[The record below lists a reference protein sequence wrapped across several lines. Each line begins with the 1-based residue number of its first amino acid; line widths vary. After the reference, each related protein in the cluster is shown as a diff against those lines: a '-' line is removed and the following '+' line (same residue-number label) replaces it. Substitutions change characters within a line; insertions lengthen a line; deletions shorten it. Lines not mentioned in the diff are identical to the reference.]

1 METNQLAEGF
11 KMSQWFTTIL
21 KVPYMIYMK
30 IAEPRVK
37 RIIYFGIYIALA
49 TAGAGAL
56 VKPPAVIEH
65 ILGGQILIYMFASF
79 IVVGCLI
86 GAVSVLPGIWWFERV
101 GLLAIGTGIAMYVI
115 VLLFLGA
122 SALVTIIP
130 IILILILVLRWLDIK
145 EYLLA
150 PREE

>member
-1 METNQLAEGF
+1 MR
-11 KMSQWFTTIL
+11 QWFNAII
-21 KVPYMIYMK
+21 KVPYLIYLK

-37 RIIYFGIYIALA
+37 RLLYFGIYLALA
-49 TAGAGAL
+49 VAGAGAL
-56 VKPPAVIEH
+56 VKPPSAIEH
-65 ILGGQILIYMFASF
+65 ILGGQILIYIFALF
-79 IVVGCLI
+79 IVIGCLV

-101 GLLAIGTGIAMYVI
+101 GLLAIGTGITMYV
-115 VLLFLGA
+115 VTLLFLGA